1 MTERGDSE
9 QRAASGEERNLP
21 VPASAAQRARG
32 EVVDAPQSA
41 LERIASGPLGGPAV
55 AAAGGFLVGLVTFL
69 AGRVLRGPGGRRLV
83 ARRRRRA
90 IERQIQS
97 SRSFLVDVHSLR
109 R

>member
-1 MTERGDSE
+1 MTERGQSE
-9 QRAASGEERNLP
+9 EGAAPGHERHLP
-21 VPASAAQRARG
+21 VPASTAQPARG
-32 EVVDAPQSA
+32 EVVDPPQNA

-69 AGRVLRGPGGRRLV
+69 AGRVLRGPGGRRLA

-90 IERQIQS
+90 IERQIES
-97 SRSFLVDVHSLR
+97 SRSFLVDIHTLR